1 MLEVL
6 LIPASEHRKLF
17 LHPEISGIAF
27 QTALGG
33 LVSHVV
39 TTVTSSTSETNIAR
53 NFRQPYDVMQIM
65 RGGLNFAIDRAIFMA
80 AGVSPSVS
88 FVSSQR
94 IFDEAGRPAV
104 DDLGYKKWALQ
115 DDALLALADI
125 AATGTTIAAALD
137 RAIAEYDRQS
147 ASPRYLFVVVIGTP
161 YVQSVIRDYCQRMA
175 SRWNHFKGATLVY
188 LERVFSLNDQEN
200 PVLLGQK
207 MGNRLFSPARTDDP
221 RIGTHGLGAP

>member
-6 LIPASEHRKLF
+6 LIPASGHRKLF
-17 LHPEISGIAF
+17 LHPEISGVAF

-33 LVSHVV
+33 LVSHVVTTV

-137 RAIAEYDRQS
+137 RAIAEYDRQG
-147 ASPRYLFVVVIGTP
+147 ASPRYLFVVVIR
-161 YVQSVIRDYCQRMA
+161 Y
-175 SRWNHFKGATLVY
+175 
-188 LERVFSLNDQEN
+188 SLRAICH
-200 PVLLGQK
+200 PRLL
-207 MGNRLFSPARTDDP
+207 PAN
-221 RIGTHGLGAP
+221 G